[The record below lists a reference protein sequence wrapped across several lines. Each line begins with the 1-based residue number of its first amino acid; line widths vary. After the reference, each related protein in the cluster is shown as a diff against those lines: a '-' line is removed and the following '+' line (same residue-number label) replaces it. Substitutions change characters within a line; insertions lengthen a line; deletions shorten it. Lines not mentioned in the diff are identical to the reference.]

1 MQAESAEFNSSRLEV
16 VTGAAGSEGKGVAL
30 KAGVSTH
37 VGAAETAADL
47 VFRVRAAKPGRYV
60 VRTHA
65 ATDVRG
71 RKLMRRAKGKQDSL
85 QLLIAVGAERPT
97 ERVVFVPWS
106 RPESCWQTT
115 GKFAFDGKDQ
125 EIRIWLPVG
134 VILDALEIG
143 PYNPPKV
150 PDAATRYRP
159 PIVPPSTR
167 PRLWV
172 SKESLPGIRANL
184 TRGENSP
191 LWATVRARAAK
202 PFVFQVEPGR
212 EVGSQAALE
221 RAAVAKAFVFLAWP
235 GGISPHLSQT
245 VPRPMGI
252 ASCFHPLTGKRKKC
266 S

>member
-1 MQAESAEFNSSRLEV
+1 MLALRRPRLTWYSESARL
-16 VTGAAGSEGKGVAL
+16 S
-30 KAGVSTH
+30 
-37 VGAAETAADL
+37 
-47 VFRVRAAKPGRYV
+47 PGGMS

-65 ATDVRG
+65 ATDARG

-150 PDAATRYRP
+150 PAAATRYRP
-159 PIVPPSTR
+159 RIVPPSTR

-191 LWATVRARAAK
+191 LWATVRSVTVRTGSVGIYTRRGFFAA
-202 PFVFQVEPGR
+202 
-212 EVGSQAALE
+212 
-221 RAAVAKAFVFLAWP
+221 
-235 GGISPHLSQT
+235 
-245 VPRPMGI
+245 
-252 ASCFHPLTGKRKKC
+252 
-266 S
+266 